1 MIWHSASKDEV
12 LEELSVDKFSGL
24 ANGIADQRIEEY
36 GLNVISS
43 SEKTSFLKV
52 FLTQFKNKTLIAL
65 IIISFLSFIVSLM
78 YEEVNCFSPLLI
90 IGIVIINA
98 AVSAFHI
105 MNCDKTLENI
115 KNFTNSTV
123 SVMRDGIV
131 KYINA
136 SLLVPG
142 DIILLEAGDYIPADA
157 RIIESNEFRV
167 NENLLTGVEIPV
179 EKNEDEILEDITVI
193 SERSNMLHSGC
204 SVVHGTAKAVVV
216 ATGLNTEMGR
226 TSAILQECGD
236 DKLPLQHQLDNI
248 GKFTNL
254 IILVVCILTFIIGII
269 QNFEVGQFASMT
281 LKMLMNSVALGVAA
295 IPEALPAIAT
305 IVIALGTHRI
315 LQDKIIIKHAKAA
328 ELLGKTNVILCDK
341 TGVLTHNKMQLTT
354 VFDGKKIVDL
364 EKEGIDESSALV
376 IKIATA
382 CSTLEND
389 STENAIEKACLAYNT
404 MSKADV
410 ANLYPHISE
419 IPFDSERKIMTV
431 ITMINERPFAIVK
444 GAVETVVPKCVGCNT
459 EEILSLNQSF
469 AEEELRVI
477 CIAMKP
483 LFELPANPSPDDIE
497 NGLTFVGLLGL
508 SDPPRE
514 GVIEELSA
522 CKDAG
527 IKTVMITGDNLI
539 TARTIARRI
548 GIFEDGALAI
558 TGEEL
563 NLMSD
568 EELAENIERYSVF
581 ARVSPSDKTRIIKAW
596 QSKGKNVTVTGDGVQ
611 DADALAQADVGC
623 AIGKFGADVA
633 KGNADIIIQ
642 NNRFGS
648 IVYAIKQSR
657 ALFSNVRKL
666 VNYLFSTNFAEIIT
680 ILFGMLFFG
689 SMPVAAVQLLWINLL
704 TDSAPAISLCM
715 EGAEKGVM
723 KSKRIFSNKIFD
735 KYAVFSVTSQGA
747 FIAILTLIVFAI
759 GKSIG
764 GADTAATMAFA
775 ALGLMQIF
783 HCYNNKFEGSVFQK
797 EIFSNNLLNF
807 SSAVAIFIILFLIFT
822 PAGYVF
828 GLEMLN
834 ISRFGLVL
842 LFAILIIPFSELIK
856 YIAKRI

>member
-24 ANGIADQRIEEY
+24 ANGIADQRLDEN

-43 SEKTSFLKV
+43 NEKPSFFKL
-52 FLTQFKNKTLIAL
+52 FLSQFNNKTIILL
-65 IIISFLSFIVSLM
+65 IIISLLSFIVSLM
-78 YEEVNCFSPLLI
+78 YEEVNSFSPLLI
-90 IGIVIINA
+90 IAIVIINA

-105 MNCDKTLENI
+105 LNCDKTLENI

-131 KYINA
+131 KHLNA

-179 EKNEDEILEDITVI
+179 EKNEDSILDDITVI
-193 SERSNMLHSGC
+193 SERSNMVHSGC
-204 SVVHGTAKAVVV
+204 SVVHGTAKVVVV
-216 ATGLNTEMGR
+216 ATGINTEMGR
-226 TSAILQECGD
+226 TSAILQESGD

-248 GKFTNL
+248 AKFTNL
-254 IILVVCILTFIIGII
+254 IILAVCILTFIIGMIH
-269 QNFEVGQFASMT
+269 NFNNGQFASMT

-315 LQDKIIIKHAKAA
+315 LQDKIIIKNAKAA
-328 ELLGKTNVILCDK
+328 ESLGKTDVILCDK

-354 VFDGKKIVDL
+354 VFDGKKIVNL
-364 EKEGIDESSALV
+364 ENEAIDESSALV

-382 CSTLEND
+382 CSTLNND
-389 STENAIEKACLAYNT
+389 STESAIEKACLAYNT

-410 ANLYPHISE
+410 ANIYPHITE
-419 IPFDSERKIMTV
+419 IPFDSERKMMTV
-431 ITMINERPFAIVK
+431 ITMINEKPFAIVK
-444 GAVETVVPKCVGCNT
+444 GAVEAVVPKCFGCNS
-459 EEILSLNQSF
+459 EEILSLNQSL
-469 AEEELRVI
+469 AEEELRVV

-483 LFELPANPSPDDIE
+483 LFELPANPNPEEIE

-514 GVIEELSA
+514 GVIDEIAA
-522 CKDAG
+522 CKEAG

-548 GIFEDGALAI
+548 GILEDGTFAI

-563 NLMSD
+563 SLMSD
-568 EELAENIERYSVF
+568 DELGENIEKYSVF
-581 ARVSPSDKTRIIKAW
+581 ARVSPSDKVRIIKAW
-596 QSKGKNVTVTGDGVQ
+596 QSRGKNVTVTGDGVQ
-611 DADALAQADVGC
+611 DTDALALADVGC

-642 NNRFGS
+642 NNRFSS

-666 VNYLFSTNFAEIIT
+666 VNYLFSTNFAEIFT
-680 ILFGMLFFG
+680 VLFGMIFSG
-689 SMPVAAVQLLWINLL
+689 IMPVAAVHLLWINLL

-723 KSKRIFSNKIFD
+723 KSKRVFSNKIFD
-735 KYAVFSVTSQGA
+735 KYAVFSVTSQGM

-759 GKSIG
+759 GKTIG
-764 GADTAATMAFA
+764 GLNTATTMAFA

-783 HCYNNKFEGSVFQK
+783 HCFNNKFEGSIFNK

-807 SSAVAIFIILFLIFT
+807 SSAIAIFIILFLIFT

-834 ISRFGLVL
+834 IGNFALVL
-842 LFAILIIPFSELIK
+842 LFSLLIIPFSELTK
-856 YIAKRI
+856 LIAKRI

>member
-24 ANGIADQRIEEY
+24 ANGIADQRLDEN

-43 SEKTSFLKV
+43 NEKPSFLKL
-52 FLTQFKNKTLIAL
+52 FLSQFNNKTIILL
-65 IIISFLSFIVSLM
+65 IIISILSFIVSLM
-78 YEEVNCFSPLLI
+78 YEEVNSFSPLLI
-90 IGIVIINA
+90 IAIVIINA

-105 MNCDKTLENI
+105 LNCDKTLENI

-131 KYINA
+131 KHLNA

-179 EKNEDEILEDITVI
+179 EKNEDLILDDITVI
-193 SERSNMLHSGC
+193 SERSNMVHSGC
-204 SVVHGTAKAVVV
+204 SVVHGTAKVVVV
-216 ATGLNTEMGR
+216 ATGINTEIGR
-226 TSAILQECGD
+226 TSAILQESGD

-248 GKFTNL
+248 AKFTNL
-254 IILVVCILTFIIGII
+254 IILAVCILTFIIGMIH
-269 QNFEVGQFASMT
+269 NFNNGQFASMT

-315 LQDKIIIKHAKAA
+315 LQDKIIIKNAKAA
-328 ELLGKTNVILCDK
+328 ESLGKTDVILCDK

-354 VFDGKKIVDL
+354 VFDGKKIVNL
-364 EKEGIDESSALV
+364 ENEAIDESSALV

-382 CSTLEND
+382 CSTLNND

-410 ANLYPHISE
+410 ANIYPHITE
-419 IPFDSERKIMTV
+419 IPFDSERKMMTV
-431 ITMINERPFAIVK
+431 ITMINEKPFAIVK
-444 GAVETVVPKCVGCNT
+444 GAVEAVVPKCIGCNS
-459 EEILSLNQSF
+459 EEILSLNQSL

-483 LFELPANPSPDDIE
+483 LFELPANPNPEEIE
-497 NGLTFVGLLGL
+497 KGLTFVGLLGL

-514 GVIEELSA
+514 GVIDEIAA
-522 CKDAG
+522 CKEAG

-548 GIFEDGALAI
+548 GILEDGTFAV

-563 NLMSD
+563 SLMSD
-568 EELAENIERYSVF
+568 DELSENIEKYSVF
-581 ARVSPSDKTRIIKAW
+581 ARVSPSDKVRIIKAW
-596 QSKGKNVTVTGDGVQ
+596 QSRGKNVTVTGDGVQ
-611 DADALAQADVGC
+611 DADALALADVGC

-642 NNRFGS
+642 NNRFSS

-666 VNYLFSTNFAEIIT
+666 VNYLFSTNFAEIFT
-680 ILFGMLFFG
+680 VLFGMIFTG
-689 SMPVAAVQLLWINLL
+689 IMPVAAVHLLWINLL

-723 KSKRIFSNKIFD
+723 KSKRVFSNKIFD
-735 KYAVFSVTSQGA
+735 KYAVFSVTSQGM

-759 GKSIG
+759 GKTIG
-764 GADTAATMAFA
+764 GLNTATTMAFA

-783 HCYNNKFEGSVFQK
+783 HCFNNKFEGSIFNK

-807 SSAVAIFIILFLIFT
+807 SSAIAIFIILFLIFT

-834 ISRFGLVL
+834 IGNFALVL
-842 LFAILIIPFSELIK
+842 LFSILIIPFSELTK
-856 YIAKRI
+856 LIAKRI